1 MLFRFFVCYI
11 VLFIRVFLFNNEVNW
26 SFPFTAH
33 PWRVRPPCVC
43 RPLKLRFNS
52 AAHFSEALTTAGRAQ
67 SRWEVLRWRRR
78 WKTEVIIWGQAALA
92 ESVWTAARC
101 RRAISIPHSLTRQIH
116 TSHPGQIPAWW
127 SVDVFQECVQ
137 HMCAFAGWCVWRPA
151 HAYFNVLLLL

>member
-52 AAHFSEALTTAGRAQ
+52 AAHFSEALTTAERAQ

-116 TSHPGQIPAWW
+116 TSHPGCLSRANP
-127 SVDVFQECVQ
+127 SMVVGGCVSGVCAA
-137 HMCAFAGWCVWRPA
+137 HVRIRRLMCMKACACIF
-151 HAYFNVLLLL
+151 